1 MSKPSWTK
9 DILNM
14 KVSIIN
20 IGDELLIGQVVNT
33 NASWMSQQFLAN
45 GMDVAKVFVISDNK
59 DDIND
64 TLKMALQMSDAVVI
78 TGGLGPTKDDITKK
92 TLTNYFGSELV
103 EDKATFEIIS
113 SIFQKRGYP
122 MTDTNRQQALV
133 PKCCTVLLNKRGTAP
148 GMWFEQEG
156 KVVIS
161 LPGVPFE
168 MQYLMEEEVIPRMLS
183 YFKVGAIIHK
193 NLLFHGIGES
203 FLSDKIEDWELSL
216 PKTIRLAYLP
226 KAGMLRLRLT
236 ARGMDKAILETDINT
251 SLESLYSLVGEYI
264 LGEDAESLAE
274 IVAMTMK
281 NNSKT
286 LAVAESCTGGAIAS
300 SLTSMAGASEYFK
313 GGIVAYSNEIKNKM
327 LSVKIETLAKYGA
340 VSEET
345 AKEMALGVISSMD
358 TDYAVATTGIA
369 GPGGGTEEKPV
380 GTVWIAV
387 ASKNEIHT
395 QKMSF
400 GDDRL
405 RTIERTLNQTFA
417 NLLKLMSKDLC
428 GK

>member
-1 MSKPSWTK
+1 
-9 DILNM
+9 M

-45 GMDVAKVFVISDNK
+45 GMDVTKVFVISDNK
-59 DDIND
+59 DDINN
-64 TLKMALQMSDAVVI
+64 TLQMALQMSDAVVI

-92 TLTNYFGSELV
+92 TLCEYFGSELV
-103 EDKATFEIIS
+103 EDEATFEVIS
-113 SIFQKRGYP
+113 SIFKKRGYP
-122 MTDTNRQQALV
+122 MTDTNRKQALV

-148 GMWFEQEG
+148 GMWFEHNG
-156 KVVIS
+156 KVVVS

-168 MQYLMEEEVIPRMLS
+168 MQYLMEEEVIPRMLN
-183 YFKVGAIIHK
+183 YFKVGVIIHK

-203 FLSDKIEDWELSL
+203 FLSDKIEDWELLL

-236 ARGMDKAILETDINT
+236 ARGSDRAVLETDINT
-251 SLESLYSLVGEYI
+251 SLKGLYSLVGEYI
-264 LGEDAESLAE
+264 RGEDAESLAE
-274 IVAMTMK
+274 IVARTMK

-300 SLTSMAGASEYFK
+300 SITSMAGASEYFK
-313 GGIVAYSNEIKNKM
+313 GCVVAYSNEVKNKM
-327 LSVKIETLAKYGA
+327 LGVKTETLAKYGA

-345 AKEMALGVISSMD
+345 AREMVLGVISNMD

-369 GPGGGTEEKPV
+369 GPGGGSQEKPV

-387 ASKNEIHT
+387 ASRNEIHT

-417 NLLKLMSKDLC
+417 NLLKLMHKDLC
-428 GK
+428 GR

>member
-1 MSKPSWTK
+1 MSKRSWTK

-45 GMDVAKVFVISDNK
+45 GMDVVKVFVISDNK

-183 YFKVGAIIHK
+183 YFKVGAQK
-193 NLLFHGIGES
+193 SS
-203 FLSDKIEDWELSL
+203 FPWN
-216 PKTIRLAYLP
+216 
-226 KAGMLRLRLT
+226 
-236 ARGMDKAILETDINT
+236 RG
-251 SLESLYSLVGEYI
+251 VFF
-264 LGEDAESLAE
+264 
-274 IVAMTMK
+274 V
-281 NNSKT
+281 
-286 LAVAESCTGGAIAS
+286 
-300 SLTSMAGASEYFK
+300 
-313 GGIVAYSNEIKNKM
+313 
-327 LSVKIETLAKYGA
+327 
-340 VSEET
+340 
-345 AKEMALGVISSMD
+345 
-358 TDYAVATTGIA
+358 
-369 GPGGGTEEKPV
+369 
-380 GTVWIAV
+380 
-387 ASKNEIHT
+387 
-395 QKMSF
+395 
-400 GDDRL
+400 R
-405 RTIERTLNQTFA
+405 
-417 NLLKLMSKDLC
+417 
-428 GK
+428 

>member
-1 MSKPSWTK
+1 
-9 DILNM
+9 M
-14 KVSIIN
+14 KVSIIS

-33 NASWMSQQFLAN
+33 NASWMSQLLVSN
-45 GMDVAKVFVISDNK
+45 GMNVDKVYTISDK
-59 DDIND
+59 RADIEE
-64 TLKMALQMSDAVVI
+64 TLSLSLKGSDAVII
-78 TGGLGPTKDDITKK
+78 TGGLGPTKDDVTKK
-92 TLTNYFGSELV
+92 TLCDFFNSELV
-103 EDKATFEIIS
+103 EDSATFEVIS
-113 SIFQKRGYP
+113 DIFAKRGYP

-133 PKCCTVLLNKRGTAP
+133 PKCSKVLLNKRGTAP
-148 GMWFEQEG
+148 GMWFEQNG
-156 KVVIS
+156 KVVVS

-168 MQYLMEEEVIPRMLS
+168 MQYLMEEEVIPRMLD

-193 NLLFHGIGES
+193 NIIFHGIGES

-236 ARGMDKAILETDINT
+236 ARGTDKITLETDINT
-251 SLESLYSLVGEYI
+251 SLKGLYSLVGEYI
-264 LGEDAESLAE
+264 MGEDAESLAE
-274 IVAMTMK
+274 IVAQTMK
-281 NNSKT
+281 NNTKT

-300 SLTSMAGASEYFK
+300 SITSMAGASEYFK
-313 GGIVAYSNEIKNKM
+313 GCVVAYSNE
-327 LSVKIETLAKYGA
+327 VKRKILGVKAETLAKYGA

-345 AKEMALGVISSMD
+345 VKEMVSGVISNMD

-369 GPGGGTEEKPV
+369 GPGGGSKDKPV

-387 ASKNEIHT
+387 ASKNEIHI

-405 RTIERTLNQTFA
+405 RTIERTINQTFA
-417 NLLKLMSKDLC
+417 NLLKLMSKELC
-428 GK
+428 GR

>member
-1 MSKPSWTK
+1 
-9 DILNM
+9 M

-59 DDIND
+59 DDINN
-64 TLKMALQMSDAVVI
+64 TLQIALQMSDAVVI

-92 TLTNYFGSELV
+92 TLCEYFDSELV
-103 EDKATFEIIS
+103 EDEATFEVIS
-113 SIFQKRGYP
+113 SIFKKRGYP

-148 GMWFEQEG
+148 GMWFEQDG

-168 MQYLMEEEVIPRMLS
+168 MQYIMEEEVIPRMLN

-236 ARGMDKAILETDINT
+236 ARGTDRAILETDINT
-251 SLESLYSLVGEYI
+251 SLKGLYSLVGEYI
-264 LGEDAESLAE
+264 MGEDAESLAE
-274 IVAMTMK
+274 IVARTMK

-300 SLTSMAGASEYFK
+300 SITSMAGASEYFK
-313 GGIVAYSNEIKNKM
+313 GCVVAYSNE
-327 LSVKIETLAKYGA
+327 VKHKILGVKTETLAKYGA

-345 AKEMALGVISSMD
+345 AREMVLGVISNMD

-369 GPGGGTEEKPV
+369 GPGGGSQEKPV

-387 ASKNEIHT
+387 ASRNEICT

-405 RTIERTLNQTFA
+405 RTIERTQNQTFA
-417 NLLKLMSKDLC
+417 NLLKLMHKDLC
-428 GK
+428 GR

>member
-1 MSKPSWTK
+1 
-9 DILNM
+9 M

-33 NASWMSQQFLAN
+33 NASWMSQHFLAN

-59 DDIND
+59 DDINN
-64 TLKMALQMSDAVVI
+64 TLQIALQMSEAVVI

-92 TLTNYFGSELV
+92 TLCDYFGSELV
-103 EDKATFEIIS
+103 EDEATFEIIS
-113 SIFQKRGYP
+113 SIFKRRGYP
-122 MTDTNRQQALV
+122 MTDTNRQQALL

-148 GMWFEQEG
+148 GMWFEQNG
-156 KVVIS
+156 KVVVS

-168 MQYLMEEEVIPRMLS
+168 MQYLMEEEVIPRMLD

-193 NLLFHGIGES
+193 NIIFHGIGES

-236 ARGMDKAILETDINT
+236 ARGTDKITLETDINT
-251 SLESLYSLVGEYI
+251 SLKGLYSLVGEYI
-264 LGEDAESLAE
+264 MGEDAESLAE
-274 IVAMTMK
+274 IVAQTMK
-281 NNSKT
+281 NNTKT

-300 SLTSMAGASEYFK
+300 SITSMAGASEYFK
-313 GGIVAYSNEIKNKM
+313 GCVVAYSNE
-327 LSVKIETLAKYGA
+327 VKRKILGVKAETLAKYGA

-345 AKEMALGVISSMD
+345 VKEMVSGVISNMG

-369 GPGGGTEEKPV
+369 GPGGGSKDKPV

-387 ASKNEIHT
+387 ASKNEIHI

-405 RTIERTLNQTFA
+405 RTIERTINQTFA
-417 NLLKLMSKDLC
+417 NLLKLMSKELC
-428 GK
+428 GR

>member
-1 MSKPSWTK
+1 
-9 DILNM
+9 M

-33 NASWMSQQFLAN
+33 NASWMSQHFLAN

-59 DDIND
+59 DDINN
-64 TLKMALQMSDAVVI
+64 TLQIALQMSEAVVI

-92 TLTNYFGSELV
+92 TLCDYFGSELV
-103 EDKATFEIIS
+103 EDEATFEIIS
-113 SIFQKRGYP
+113 SIFKRRGYP
-122 MTDTNRQQALV
+122 MTDTNRQQALL

-148 GMWFEQEG
+148 GMWFEQNG
-156 KVVIS
+156 KVVVS

-168 MQYLMEEEVIPRMLS
+168 MQYLMEEEVIPRMLD

-193 NLLFHGIGES
+193 NIIFHGIGES

-236 ARGMDKAILETDINT
+236 ARGTDKITLETDINT
-251 SLESLYSLVGEYI
+251 SLKGLYSLVGEYI
-264 LGEDAESLAE
+264 MGEDAESLAE
-274 IVAMTMK
+274 IVAQTMK
-281 NNSKT
+281 NNTKT

-300 SLTSMAGASEYFK
+300 SITSMAGASEYFK
-313 GGIVAYSNEIKNKM
+313 GCVVAYSNE
-327 LSVKIETLAKYGA
+327 VKRKILGVKAETLAKYGA

-345 AKEMALGVISSMD
+345 VKEMVSGVISNMD

-369 GPGGGTEEKPV
+369 GPGGGSKDKPV

-387 ASKNEIHT
+387 ASKTEIHT
-395 QKMSF
+395 QKMLF

-405 RTIERTLNQTFA
+405 RTIERTVNQTFA
-417 NLLKLMSKDLC
+417 NLLRLLNKELC
-428 GK
+428 GR